1 MKPKGKMSK
10 NNKQTKDSR
19 GDSLISAAK
28 QRAWLE
34 KSFGVDGLYV
44 NRAEGK
50 PAQKAASAANA
61 ATVLKRID
69 KEVRACKRCE
79 LYKEATHGVP
89 GEGSPKAELVFV
101 GEGPGF
107 DEDRQGKPFVGRAG
121 KLLDKIIAAMGLK
134 REEVYI
140 TNVVKHRPPGN
151 RTPTKQEI
159 AMCHPFL
166 AEQLET
172 IRPKV
177 ICALGG
183 PAAQTLLKTDTNIGR
198 LRGTFHRYPESP
210 DILVMATYHPAYL
223 LRNPGGKRMV
233 WEDVKKIMEV
243 LGKPIPQ

>member
-1 MKPKGKMSK
+1 MKK
-10 NNKQTKDSR
+10 NNKQTDNSR
-19 GDSLISAAK
+19 KKRLTSAAK

-44 NRAEGK
+44 SRAEGK
-50 PAQKAASAANA
+50 PAKKAASAGNA
-61 ATVLKRID
+61 AKVLERID

-79 LYKEATHGVP
+79 LCKEATHGVP
-89 GEGSPKAELVFV
+89 GDGSPKAELVFV

-121 KLLDKIIAAMGLK
+121 KLLDKIIVAMGLK
-134 REEVYI
+134 REDVYI

-159 AMCHPFL
+159 ATCHSFL
-166 AEQLET
+166 IEQLET
-172 IRPKV
+172 IRPKI

-243 LGKPIPQ
+243 LGKPIPE

>member
-1 MKPKGKMSK
+1 MIK
-10 NNKQTKDSR
+10 NNKHTNDSR
-19 GDSLISAAK
+19 RKRLASGAK

-44 NRAEGK
+44 NRAEGQ
-50 PAQKAASAANA
+50 PAKEAASASNA
-61 ATVLKRID
+61 AKVLERID
-69 KEVRACKRCE
+69 NEVRACDRCE
-79 LYKEATHGVP
+79 LCKEATHGVP
-89 GEGSPKAELVFV
+89 GEGSPNAELVFV

-107 DEDRQGKPFVGRAG
+107 DEDRQGRPFVGRAG

-134 REEVYI
+134 REEIYI

-166 AEQLET
+166 VEQLET
-172 IRPKV
+172 IQPKV

-183 PAAQTLLKTDTNIGR
+183 PAAQTLLETDKSIGR
-198 LRGTFHRYPESP
+198 LRGVFHRYPESP
-210 DILVMATYHPAYL
+210 EILVMATYHPAYL

-233 WEDVKKIMEV
+233 WDDVKKIMEI
-243 LGKPIPQ
+243 LGKPIPK